1 VEEEDAAMASETLDV
16 RTTTAPLEGAWVRP
30 RNRWQGA
37 ENSIHTDAV
46 AKKIGMRGGT
56 IPGTVHLSHFA
67 PLLTELFGERWLARG
82 EISMFY
88 TFATLDGEEVRA
100 VIERPIDARPLEDRQ
115 LAARI
120 ETPEGKVVAKGTV
133 ACGAPA
139 EPGYVR
145 GLELVEAPREEIR
158 ILAAM
163 TPGLVTVEKDG
174 FLVKEGADEDG
185 VVRDP
190 QNVYRALQPY
200 SPGVTVTDAVGFFG
214 ATEIRWRA
222 GPVKAGVPYRK
233 TARVVS
239 VGASP
244 KTEFA
249 WFDSELTDEA
259 GTLVAEMRHM
269 TRWMKVSSPQWAEL
283 KSS

>member
-1 VEEEDAAMASETLDV
+1 VEDKAMASETLDV
-16 RTTTAPLEGAWVRP
+16 RETQALTGAWVRP

-37 ENSIHTDAV
+37 ENSIHPDAV
-46 AKKIGMRGGT
+46 AQKIGMRGGT

-67 PLLTELFGERWLARG
+67 PLMTELFGERWLARG

-100 VIERPIDARPLEDRQ
+100 VIERPPGDLGEGSLEDRQ
-115 LAARI
+115 LVARV

-133 ACGAPA
+133 ACGTPA

-145 GLELVEAPREEIR
+145 GLELVEAPRDQIR
-158 ILAAM
+158 ILEAM
-163 TPGLVTVEKDG
+163 RPGLVTVDKAD
-174 FLVKEGADEDG
+174 FVVKEGADADG

-190 QNVYRALQPY
+190 QQVYRALQPY
-200 SPGVTVTDAVGFFG
+200 APGVTVTDAVGFFG
-214 ATEIRWRA
+214 ATEIRLRA
-222 GPVKAGVPYRK
+222 GPVRGDVSYRK

-249 WFDSELTDEA
+249 WFDSELTGAD
-259 GTLVAEMRHM
+259 GRLVADMRHM
-269 TRWMKVSSPQWAEL
+269 TRWMKVSSSKWAEL
-283 KSS
+283 KS